1 VTARQEFQDAAT
13 AQAFTVTDPDM
24 SDYGR
29 TLVHSMAGFLG
40 ADWDL
45 PVVLAG
51 IDAAAEVRWE
61 RGSPFRHDLVII
73 EASGRRVR
81 FDVKA
86 PAGAA

>member
-1 VTARQEFQDAAT
+1 MTRQEFKDAVI
-13 AQAFTVTDPDM
+13 AQAFTVTDSEM

-29 TLVHSMAGFLG
+29 TLVHSCADFFG

-45 PVVLAG
+45 AAVLAG

-61 RGSPFRHDLVII
+61 RGSWLRHDLVIV
-73 EASGRRVR
+73 EPDGRHVR

-86 PAGAA
+86 PGEGP